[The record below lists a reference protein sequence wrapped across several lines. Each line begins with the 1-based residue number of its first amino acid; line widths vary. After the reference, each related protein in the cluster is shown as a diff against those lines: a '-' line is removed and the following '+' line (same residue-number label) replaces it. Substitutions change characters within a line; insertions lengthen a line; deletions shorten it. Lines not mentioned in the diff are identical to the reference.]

1 MGTAIIQGFLFYVL
15 CRVIEIGLVRIFYKI
30 LNNE

>member
-1 MGTAIIQGFLFYVL
+1 MGTAMIQGFLFYAL
-15 CRVIEIGLVRIFYKI
+15 CRVIEIGLVKIFNKI